1 MIYGAFLHQFFP
13 SIIQKTPLFELCLV
27 THQTVLLSSVS
38 EATMARGNCKFLL
51 RLSTVGLR
59 GKQNIFQMCDFL
71 ASGSSFKHK

>member
-38 EATMARGNCKFLL
+38 EATMARGNCKFFNSFLWAHPVVVEYFFV
-51 RLSTVGLR
+51 LSI
-59 GKQNIFQMCDFL
+59 QNFESAQR
-71 ASGSSFKHK
+71 